1 MERWDAQTRN
11 IKRLFTTLSQMV
23 GAFALTPFF
32 PFYLFI
38 YLFILTFPA
47 NELATLEG
55 AVLDWQLAINISNIE
70 NKID

>member
-1 MERWDAQTRN
+1 
-11 IKRLFTTLSQMV
+11 MV

-47 NELATLEG
+47 NELATLEA

-70 NKID
+70 NKIDSFH